1 MTLEAIGEGILR
13 VNGIEVRYMVPASLV
28 LRKSLKFVDVF
39 ELIPFITKMSQV
51 PTGSGTW
58 DPPNLLLNGPKGTGK
73 SLLASYLAETL
84 GIPYLSMDCSE
95 ETRERHFKGG
105 FIAKSGETPFIL
117 GTVANA
123 IKVANECGFAMLVLE
138 ELNSLPNQQQKLVNS
153 FTDFRRK
160 LEIPELSTRL
170 ELSPTAKLWV
180 IATQNPTVYG
190 GTNELNDDLRSRF
203 TCIDIPYPPPE
214 AEKEILM
221 EMTGYGKTGSMGD
234 PIQQQGL
241 EMLVNIANQTRQG
254 ATSYSLSTR
263 DLVELINLLPR
274 VGWFDMMF
282 LLCQKFGDEDR
293 KLVIERIQD
302 ITKNGTHA
310 DLAARVG
317 LT

>member
-1 MTLEAIGEGILR
+1 MSLESGGEGILH
-13 VNGIEVRYMVPASLV
+13 VNGIEVRYMVPASLL
-28 LRKSLKFVDVF
+28 LRKSLKYVDIF

-51 PTGSGTW
+51 PTGSSTW
-58 DPPNLLLNGPKGTGK
+58 DPPNILLNGPKGTGK
-73 SLLASYLAETL
+73 TLLAAFLAERF
-84 GIPYLSMDCSE
+84 GIPYLSLDCSE

-105 FIAKSGETPFIL
+105 FVAKSGETPFIL

-123 IKVANECGFAMLVLE
+123 IQVANESGFAMLVLE

-170 ELSPTAKLWV
+170 ELEPNCKLWV

-221 EMTGYGKTGSMGD
+221 EMTGYGRTGTQAD
-234 PIQQQGL
+234 PVQQQGL
-241 EMLVNIANQTRQG
+241 DWLVSIANQTRQG

-263 DLVELINLLPR
+263 DLVELIYLIPR
-274 VGWFDMMF
+274 VGWFDVMF

-302 ITKNGTHA
+302 ITKNGTHP
-310 DLAARVG
+310 DLPTRVG
-317 LT
+317 LR